1 MFVAYFWGLL
11 AGWTWQPGVFVFTQF
26 VDSKRELRSLSSSLH
41 YIAIIALRYIT
52 TITITGAVQPL
63 AASYPHDGMYLPLS

>member
-1 MFVAYFWGLL
+1 MFVAYWYLGFCTRWMD
-11 AGWTWQPGVFVFTQF
+11 VFTQF